1 MTMTK
6 SQAIKVC
13 GVIREVR
20 PDWDAPGIMAA
31 LAKLA
36 DKPFHESVIA
46 MLTAAAD
53 EGAHTPMA
61 GVTNPLYWPSW
72 GKAQAEA
79 KPDRD
84 PAYLR
89 MLAEDEAARAIAA
102 PPERIAAIREAAGL
116 PPRRTFA

>member
-6 SQAIKVC
+6 SQAIKVT

-61 GVTNPLYWPSW
+61 GVTNPLYWPNW
-72 GKAQAEA
+72 GKAQAVTA
-79 KPDRD
+79 PHRD

-89 MLAEDEAARAIAA
+89 FREECAERERVAAKPRQ
-102 PPERIAAIREAAGL
+102 IAAIRRQYGESREVTA
-116 PPRRTFA
+116 